1 MKKLI
6 SLLAF
11 AIIISKSFAQT
22 LPSAKSIL
30 STAYN
35 KAANEN
41 KNVFVIFHAS
51 WCGWCK
57 KLDASINDS
66 TTKKYFND
74 NFIIVHLT
82 VQEIEKNKKLE
93 NSGAVE
99 FLAKYKGEKAGLPFF
114 LILDKQG
121 KLIGDSF
128 LNNEN
133 IGCPA
138 KEKEVDYFISLLK
151 KSSKINEEGL
161 VIITKRFRKNE
172 RH

>member
-11 AIIISKSFAQT
+11 AIIISMSFAQT
-22 LPSAKSIL
+22 VPSAESIL
-30 STAYN
+30 TAAYK
-35 KAANEN
+35 KAIQEN

-51 WCGWCK
+51 WCGWCR
-57 KLDASINDS
+57 KLDASMNDT
-66 TTKKYFND
+66 TTKKYFDN

-93 NSGAVE
+93 NPGAVE

-133 IGCPA
+133 TGCPA
-138 KEKEVDYFISLLK
+138 NEKEVDYFISLLK

-161 VIITKRFRKNE
+161 VIIKKRFRKNE
-172 RH
+172 SH